1 MAFADHY
8 STPPVQNSSALD
20 ERSQFD
26 APSVPSNVPQFGYGK
41 SAFRPVGYGVQNRS
55 SELMPQV
62 TPASRLPNLSNHHDQ
77 ENRLQNPSSDS
88 KVGAAS
94 VPETSSVNGMPFPY
108 ESITGN
114 KFSVFSRT
122 PDANKS
128 GDLNSS
134 NLTGPSPTVFTKQ
147 ALMVVRDMFAGPLES
162 ERDFNQLDQTDRD
175 FEAAFSNDQTTR
187 TSFAAELG
195 GLGRYKLPFS

>member
-41 SAFRPVGYGVQNRS
+41 SAFRPVGYGVQNRP
-55 SELMPQV
+55 SELMPKV
-62 TPASRLPNLSNHHDQ
+62 TQASRPPNISNHHDQ

-88 KVGAAS
+88 KVGAAF
-94 VPETSSVNGMPFPY
+94 VAETSSVNGMPFPH

-134 NLTGPSPTVFTKQ
+134 NLTGPSPTVFIEQ
-147 ALMVVRDMFAGPLES
+147 NL
-162 ERDFNQLDQTDRD
+162 DFVAR
-175 FEAAFSNDQTTR
+175 FEKSI
-187 TSFAAELG
+187 SFIFLSIDSFEVDKKPDKDCSG
-195 GLGRYKLPFS
+195 RRPFICENNYIGFRCRSRGLP